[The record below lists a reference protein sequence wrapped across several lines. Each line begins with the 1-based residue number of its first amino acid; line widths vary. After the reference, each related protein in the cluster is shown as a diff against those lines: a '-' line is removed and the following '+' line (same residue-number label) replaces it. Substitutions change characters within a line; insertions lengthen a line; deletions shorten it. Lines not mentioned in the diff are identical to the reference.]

1 MDSPGAGQEALAAA
15 IVAAARAGFRV
26 PEHCRWRAEHFNVA
40 EIVSVELSL
49 VELAARAYLL
59 TGVQIDPGP
68 RLEDPDPWEL
78 LKRTLEDRDVPACI
92 TPRAALTDDSVEV
105 LRLGRAR
112 VHPEQSGLRGRTRVM
127 FAAGST
133 RRSSPPRVRRSMRAS
148 CGSPR
153 PLRPATPPGRG
164 QRAIEMEFTCPAY
177 DRERFMREPG
187 LSLHAGFGDTPVYAM
202 RPVHVTVTGEH
213 ARESFTTALAATSDP
228 ASAFPAELQRHGLV
242 AIEPIVDGSPGAIVV
257 ELHDQQIIIR
267 SPNAERTRETVIT
280 DHPALSRGPFSW
292 SGFPEQPRI
301 TCQGNQ
307 VTIDAS
313 PAALSPDDSHR
324 YEPTAMFALMHTI
337 TWAANVLQSGSCQE
351 ARQPLSLVPRFRA
364 PPSSLRE
371 SDRQGSGRPA
381 PRPGGARPRVARA
394 RHHLPRAELV
404 AKRTLKSAD
413 AWRLGRPPPVV
424 LLRRRSPWSRRSRP
438 KVARPRG
445 ARVAPRDRTHG
456 RLDNCPGMG
465 RALHDGARPS
475 RLDHLTQRFALA
487 ELTPTRGMV
496 GPTIAL
502 VTDAPPP
509 TRCGVDRRRIRQRT
523 ARGPAATDRHLH
535 NAENGRPMRRLGRD
549 LDRLEYDLLLRRGR
563 RCPGPPKQ
571 QHRGASHGHQSND
584 GVQHRPPEGAHR
596 RRTNLVR

>member
-1 MDSPGAGQEALAAA
+1 MHASSLLAVTAGTGALLLWLALLGIAVLAVLLYIPRRFSGPLTEHERQAARGSARWRSLLVAFATPVATIAGLTLLLPPFVELQVQSRVLGGSQELRCDSGSSALSIVATDRSTRDWTDAVLCRMDSPGAGQEALAAA

-112 VHPEQSGLRGRTRVM
+112 VHPNNRVFAVVRGDVCGGVDATLVTAEGAKVDACQLRVPPTATACDTTRK
-127 FAAGST
+127 
-133 RRSSPPRVRRSMRAS
+133 
-148 CGSPR
+148 
-153 PLRPATPPGRG
+153 G

-242 AIEPIVDGSPGAIVV
+242 AIEAIVDGSPGAIVV

-364 PPSSLRE
+364 HPLLSASQIDEAVAALRR
-371 SDRQGSGRPA
+371 DREA
-381 PRPGGARPRVARA
+381 
-394 RHHLPRAELV
+394 
-404 AKRTLKSAD
+404 
-413 AWRLGRPPPVV
+413 LGLV
-424 LLRRRSPWSRRSRP
+424 LL
-438 KVARPRG
+438 
-445 ARVAPRDRTHG
+445 
-456 RLDNCPGMG
+456 
-465 RALHDGARPS
+465 
-475 RLDHLTQRFALA
+475 ALA
-487 ELTPTRGMV
+487 ITSL
-496 GPTIAL
+496 AL
-502 VTDAPPP
+502 SLW
-509 TRCGVDRRRIRQRT
+509 R
-523 ARGPAATDRHLH
+523 
-535 NAENGRPMRRLGRD
+535 
-549 LDRLEYDLLLRRGR
+549 
-563 RCPGPPKQ
+563 
-571 QHRGASHGHQSND
+571 S
-584 GVQHRPPEGAHR
+584 
-596 RRTNLVR
+596 VR